1 MWRNHTREW
10 WAGNDLIVMKLTEII
25 KRNREL
31 GAQLTCDVYKIALIS
46 NITIIQLKE
55 FLELNLREK
64 GINAVVTV
72 GDYDAIV
79 QDSVRF
85 SEYKAVLVFWEAG
98 NFIDGFQN
106 KSYAMPSDEIDALA
120 ERVEGE
126 IGLMLHNL
134 KSTPSSWLIAL
145 LQKYSVRMR

>member
-1 MWRNHTREW
+1 M
-10 WAGNDLIVMKLTEII
+10 
-25 KRNREL
+25 
-31 GAQLTCDVYKIALIS
+31 C
-46 NITIIQLKE
+46 
-55 FLELNLREK
+55 EK
-64 GINAVVTV
+64 GVNAVVSV

-134 KSTPSSWLIAL
+134 KSTPLVLVNRFTSEIFGAARRGILFL
-145 LQKYSVRMR
+145 NFR